1 MRKFDTNALGMNG
14 YQITCDMCN
23 INIGECQVDRDVED
37 IEICSDCGELFKNYM
52 TDEER
57 KNVIKSVKSIR
68 NSRHII
74 DNIISKHL
82 AKKIENDRATYKL
95 LNEQKMKEL
104 GLVNPFN
111 SEFWEE
117 MNEKENGGKEE
128 CQN

>member
-1 MRKFDTNALGMNG
+1 
-14 YQITCDMCN
+14 MCN
-23 INIGECQVDRDVED
+23 ILIGECQVDRDVED
-37 IEICSDCGELFKNYM
+37 IEVCSDCGALFKNYM

-57 KNVIKSVKSIR
+57 KNVIKSVKAIR

-74 DNIISKHL
+74 DNVISKHL

-104 GLVNPFN
+104 GLVNPFS

-128 CQN
+128 CQH